1 MNLNLYHF
9 LHVAGLLML
18 VGGTFYAFAAPAE
31 TRRRVLVLTGVA
43 SLLMLASGFGLL
55 AQMYAGHFYLW
66 VVVKLVC
73 WLGLSAL
80 AGLAYRRRER
90 ARLLMGIAAVLALTA
105 VAMVYFKPGM

>member
-1 MNLNLYHF
+1 MSPNLYHF

-31 TRRRVLVLTGVA
+31 TRKRVLVLTGVA

-55 AQMYAGHFYLW
+55 AKMYAGHFYLW

-80 AGLAYRRRER
+80 AGIAYRRREH
-90 ARLLMGIAAVLALTA
+90 AGLLMAIAAALALTA
-105 VAMVYFKPGM
+105 LAMVYFKPGM

>member
-1 MNLNLYHF
+1 MSPNLYHF

-31 TRRRVLVLTGVA
+31 TRKCVLIVTGVA

-55 AQMYAGHFYLW
+55 AKMYAGHFYLW
-66 VVVKLVC
+66 VIVKLAC
-73 WLGLSAL
+73 WLGLSAF

-90 ARLLMGIAAVLALTA
+90 AGLLMGIAAVLALTA
-105 VAMVYFKPGM
+105 LAMAYFKPGM

>member
-90 ARLLMGIAAVLALTA
+90 AGLLMGIAAVLALTA

>member
-1 MNLNLYHF
+1 MNPNFYHF
-9 LHVAGLLML
+9 LHVAGLLLL

-31 TRRRVLVLTGVA
+31 TRKRVLAVTGVA

-55 AQMYAGHFYLW
+55 AKLYEGHFYLW

-80 AGLAYRRRER
+80 AGVAYRRRER
-90 ARLLMGIAAVLALTA
+90 TGLLMGIAAALALTA
-105 VAMVYFKPGM
+105 LAMVYFKPGM

>member
-9 LHVAGLLML
+9 LHIAGLLIL

-31 TRRRVLVLTGVA
+31 TRGRVLALTGVA

-55 AQMYAGHFYLW
+55 AKMYAGHFYLW
-66 VVVKLVC
+66 VIVKLFC

-80 AGLAYRRRER
+80 TGFAYRRRER
-90 ARLLMGIAAVLALTA
+90 AGLLMMIAAVFALTA